1 MPHPSLPGSDAIITL
16 FGRALKVW
24 YIGTNKLSP
33 LAIIYLTI
41 GDGGIT

>member
-1 MPHPSLPGSDAIITL
+1 MPHSSLPGSDAIITL
-16 FGRALKVW
+16 FGWALKVW